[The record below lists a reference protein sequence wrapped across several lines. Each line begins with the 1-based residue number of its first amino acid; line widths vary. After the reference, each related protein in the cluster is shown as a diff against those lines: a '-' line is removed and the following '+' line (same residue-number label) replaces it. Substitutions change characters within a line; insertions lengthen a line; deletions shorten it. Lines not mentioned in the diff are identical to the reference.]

1 MKQNRAGRKREQEA
15 GVKVTVITTDPEE
28 ALYGNSDVSYELIRI
43 MRSVWITVVVKGEVE
58 ERFAVIDDELVWH
71 VGMNLLGKADV
82 WDNLMRIKNPQIAAE
97 LLEIALGTATLHNT
111 SRKECDINGKQL

>member
-1 MKQNRAGRKREQEA
+1 M
-15 GVKVTVITTDPEE
+15 KVTVITTDPEE

-71 VGMNLLGKADV
+71 GGMNLLGKADV
-82 WDNLMRIKNPQIAAE
+82 WDNLMRIKHPQIAAE
-97 LLEIALGTATLHNT
+97 LLEIALGTSTLHNT
-111 SRKECDINGKQL
+111 SRKEYDTNGKQL